1 MRVCSAMHRSR
12 KIFKK
17 AKDELKDNQL
27 AQKRQS
33 WAKASH
39 DYRLRIMAKK
49 RRAGAQD
56 AV

>member
-56 AV
+56 AD